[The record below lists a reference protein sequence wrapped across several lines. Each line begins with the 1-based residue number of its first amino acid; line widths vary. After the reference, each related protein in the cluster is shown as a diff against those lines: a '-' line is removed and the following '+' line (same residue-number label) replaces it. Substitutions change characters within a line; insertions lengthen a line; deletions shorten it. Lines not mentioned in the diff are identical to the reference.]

1 MKHEKFTYVAA
12 VPMLCLLWRTSTAAA
27 VAHPASSRNRHTQ
40 SPPPGARNDGASAT
54 SRPPGQY
61 LSHRPGL
68 RQRRHKMTA
77 SLVVPIAI
85 QFAGVRGEEL
95 REMARYK
102 VLYFFHAVVWHQGAV
117 RMRISSDQQRYF
129 LFQFPAIEQNHS
141 FISGTQKIAG
151 FESQPE

>member
-1 MKHEKFTYVAA
+1 
-12 VPMLCLLWRTSTAAA
+12 
-27 VAHPASSRNRHTQ
+27 
-40 SPPPGARNDGASAT
+40 
-54 SRPPGQY
+54 
-61 LSHRPGL
+61 
-68 RQRRHKMTA
+68 MTA

-151 FESQPE
+151 FESQPEWRPENFGDEQIALFELGHAPPIDFSGAHSAVGFPGVIFHQMAGQDFMAELLQ